1 MSTNKPSIGSV
12 VLEILPWILR
22 KYSQISILFASWKSF
37 WNQIEPRM
45 IWYNWRLLLS
55 KVLFYLYELKGNSW
69 VLHYAS
75 SSPNPI
81 HTNDDCRQQTK
92 LTFFVQKCQNSNFH
106 YHICIQHEKCIQM
119 STNKPSIGTVVLKVS
134 SWILR

>member
-1 MSTNKPSIGSV
+1 MSQNPLHVIVEWDTGQSYKFYNILTYFLFKNVKIQIFIAIFGFCIQMSTNKPSIGSV

-55 KVLFYLYELKGNSW
+55 KVLFYLRELMGFTLYIMRSYDFA
-69 VLHYAS
+69 LS
-75 SSPNPI
+75 II
-81 HTNDDCRQQTK
+81 HCT
-92 LTFFVQKCQNSNFH
+92 
-106 YHICIQHEKCIQM
+106 
-119 STNKPSIGTVVLKVS
+119 
-134 SWILR
+134 WW